1 MTLLAESILNVV
13 FAFLDFFSFTA
24 WIFYGLAMLS
34 LLVMRKTRA
43 KEPRPFKVAGFTYG

>member
-1 MTLLAESILNVV
+1 MCFEEKRTTMRNVV
-13 FAFLDFFSFTA
+13 FSLDFFSFTA

-43 KEPRPFKVAGFTYG
+43 KEPRPFKAGSRP